1 MSARASLLLALHSSS
16 DCLAVGL
23 QPLAATDPPQVRAF
37 PLGRQLSGALLPCLE
52 QLLPAPRWSEL
63 GRLVVA
69 TGPGGFTSTR
79 LTVVLARTLA
89 QQLAVPLQGVGSFL
103 ALARRLVRQR
113 PELAAAERFWLVQDL
128 PRRGT
133 VAGCY
138 GADPASLGAMAELQ
152 QPRLFLPG
160 EAFAQGLAPELIL
173 PAAVEAPLDVL
184 ELLALGQ
191 AAAAEGLAGP
201 WQPVLPIYPTSPV
214 DFTPQASSQVPTSS
228 LANAPLPGA
237 GIGGG

>member
-23 QPLAATDPPQVRAF
+23 QPLAATEPPQVRAF

-103 ALARRLVRQR
+103 AVARRLVRQR
-113 PELAAAERFWLVQDL
+113 PELAGAERFWLVQDL

-138 GADPASLGAMAELQ
+138 GADPAALGALAELE
-152 QPRLFLPG
+152 QPRLRTVRSRLQHLRQESRRMAQLYHRLQRRIQAQEAEALWLQDIRSMRPG
-160 EAFAQGLAPELIL
+160 PD
-173 PAAVEAPLDVL
+173 PP
-184 ELLALGQ
+184 
-191 AAAAEGLAGP
+191 
-201 WQPVLPIYPTSPV
+201 S
-214 DFTPQASSQVPTSS
+214 
-228 LANAPLPGA
+228 
-237 GIGGG
+237 